1 MKRALLQAL
10 LLSGGFALA
19 TAMLGWL
26 AVPGVAFI
34 WGIVRRH
41 DSRPALV
48 AMGAA
53 GMAWTWLIAW
63 NAAVGARGGE
73 VFELL
78 TRAAGVF
85 ALPEVG
91 FVALTLA
98 FAMLLA
104 WGAAAVGGVKIGRGA
119 SWVVRH
125 GEGGSE
131 S

>member
-1 MKRALLQAL
+1 MKRALPQAL

-34 WGIVRRH
+34 WGMVRRH

-48 AMGAA
+48 AMVAA
-53 GMAWTWLIAW
+53 GLGWTWLIGW
-63 NAAVGARGGE
+63 NAAVGD
-73 VFELL
+73 VSELIS
-78 TRAAGVF
+78 RAAAVF
-85 ALPEVG
+85 ALPAAG

-104 WGAAAVGGVKIGRGA
+104 WGAATVGGVENGRGA
-119 SWVVRH
+119 SWVIRQ
-125 GEGGSE
+125 GEGGVVSSE
-131 S
+131 